1 MTSTLTTT
9 VGTAISARLE
19 ARFAAELA
27 GIDDA
32 ALVRRCADVE
42 ELLTA
47 AEAGAIT
54 VAAVSPD
61 FPGMNGSIVAELTV
75 RGATVLGVTSATSPL
90 DERQCEAWGLSQ
102 THVVGSGHLRAV
114 LDAVAA
120 SVGSASPV
128 ETAAPAT
135 PVAGAGSGDSPDSRL
150 VLVWGP
156 PGSPGRTTTATHLAR
171 ELGADGACLLIDA
184 DTVAPSCAAHLG
196 LLDEASGVLAA
207 ARLVDAGTLN
217 LHQLQSIA
225 AHVDDGFDVLSG
237 VGSPQRWHELT
248 RFHVAR
254 IIELA
259 RTHYRWI
266 VVDIAGDLAS
276 DEAMMFDTIAPA
288 RNGAALEALAHAD
301 VVLALA
307 AADPISLQRFARS
320 GADLISDHDDM
331 RVVVTKARDAAVGGS
346 AAGVVSAALDRFV
359 GVRPVAVVPDARDA
373 LDAALLRGALV
384 DTSTRAGAEFVAA
397 IREIA
402 SCLGVAASMQPA
414 GGRCWSLGRRRP
426 AGARG

>member
-1 MTSTLTTT
+1 MTNTLTTT
-9 VGTAISARLE
+9 VGTAISSRLE
-19 ARFAAELA
+19 ARFASELA
-27 GIDDA
+27 GLADVS
-32 ALVRRCADVE
+32 LVRRCADVE

-47 AEAGAIT
+47 AESGAVT

-61 FPGMNGSIVAELTV
+61 FPGMNGSVVAELTL

-90 DERQCEAWGLSQ
+90 DERQCEAWGLTQ
-102 THVVGSGHLRAV
+102 THVVGSGLLQSTLEALV
-114 LDAVAA
+114 MSAQPPAQVESPPPDDAEV
-120 SVGSASPV
+120 VPDPG
-128 ETAAPAT
+128 EAPT
-135 PVAGAGSGDSPDSRL
+135 STV

-156 PGSPGRTTTATHLAR
+156 PGAPGRTTTATHLSR
-171 ELGADGACLLIDA
+171 ELGRHGTCLLVDA

-237 VGSPQRWHELT
+237 VGTPQRWHELT
-248 RFHVAR
+248 RFHIAR
-254 IIELA
+254 IVELA

-266 VVDIAGDLAS
+266 VIDICADLSA
-276 DEAMMFDTIAPA
+276 DEGMMFDTIAPA
-288 RNGAALEALAHAD
+288 RNGAALEALDQAD
-301 VVLALA
+301 TVLALA

-320 GADLISDHDDM
+320 GPDLIAEHADV

-346 AAGVVSAALDRFV
+346 AEGVVSAALERFV
-359 GVRPVAVVPDARDA
+359 GVRPVAILPDAREA

-384 DTSTRAGAEFVAA
+384 DGSTRSGAEFVSAVRGVVA
-397 IREIA
+397 G
-402 SCLGVAASMQPA
+402 LGVETGSEPA
-414 GGRCWSLGRRRP
+414 RARRWSLGRRRS
-426 AGARG
+426 A